1 MDDFER
7 EEGVSILDIIKVIFG
22 RKILL
27 LIVSLSAT
35 IVFLLAILFGFNTIR
50 QSYSASFSFS
60 DPNMLEGKY
69 VDGSGF
75 NYNSLIDR
83 KNVEEIKASNDLYK
97 SINLDKM
104 YEDNGI
110 SITVEETY
118 SIDELTLK
126 SRLVSKIY
134 TLKTSKKY
142 YSSAK
147 QARAFIKDIIETST
161 RTNTDKVNS
170 FYYNSNLE
178 AYDKTDILDLKLY
191 YLKSQYNYILN
202 RYKSLK
208 EVYKDYVISSTNKSL
223 TAYENEFKS
232 AFYLSDYS
240 VDTLNSDL
248 VNNVYVLDYDDNQET
263 YENMYTTYKTLYEA
277 NQLKID
283 KLTETLTKIID
294 SIKLNASE
302 YVTKDSF
309 DLSSYNTE
317 IVNATLENIEYKD
330 KITYYAN
337 VLGKLDT
344 TDDNYRPRATQA
356 ESEEFLTKLDAAK
369 EMLEDY
375 TDTFK
380 DVERGVLT
388 GNNHVYF
395 SNSNVVVVSGGLNTI
410 LAIVISIVLGFGVGC
425 VVNLIVDFKKLTGE
439 DKKEKKTEE

>member
-330 KITYYAN
+330 KISYYAN